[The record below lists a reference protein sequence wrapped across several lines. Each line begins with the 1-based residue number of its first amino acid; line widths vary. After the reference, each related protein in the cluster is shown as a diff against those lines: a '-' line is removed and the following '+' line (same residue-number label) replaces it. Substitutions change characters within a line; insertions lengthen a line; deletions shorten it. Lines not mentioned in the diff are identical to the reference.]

1 MKLTKTVLREI
12 IKEELTLLKESKEFF
27 NSFKKDFDNVVRYA
41 DAYLKGN
48 VITVYLDTD
57 PQNEVRKINKLVQ
70 TKYKNNLR
78 KMNSEADVMLFKI
91 ISDVVEV
98 KQITEKSKEAS
109 MVLQLMDKDYTYGD
123 ALKKVLSKYNTVNK
137 NKLEKEL
144 NKYI

>member
-1 MKLTKTVLREI
+1 MKLTKTQLREI

-123 ALKKVLSKYNTVNK
+123 ALKKVLSKYKTVNK

>member
-1 MKLTKTVLREI
+1 MKLTKTGLREI

-41 DAYLKGN
+41 DAYLKGD

-57 PQNEVRKINKLVQ
+57 PQNEARKINKLVQ

-123 ALKKVLSKYNTVNK
+123 ALKKVLSKYKTVNK

>member
-1 MKLTKTVLREI
+1 MKITKSQLREI

-41 DAYLKGN
+41 DTYLKGN

-57 PQNEVRKINKLVQ
+57 PQNEARKINKLVQ

-123 ALKKVLSKYNTVNK
+123 ALKKVLSKYKTVNK
-137 NKLEKEL
+137 NQLEKEL

>member
-1 MKLTKTVLREI
+1 MKLTKTQLREI

-41 DAYLKGN
+41 DVYLKGN

-57 PQNEVRKINKLVQ
+57 PQNEARKINKLVQ

-123 ALKKVLSKYNTVNK
+123 ALKKVLSKYKTVNK
-137 NKLEKEL
+137 NQLEKEL

>member
-1 MKLTKTVLREI
+1 MKLTKTGLREI

-57 PQNEVRKINKLVQ
+57 PQNEARKINKLVQ

-123 ALKKVLSKYNTVNK
+123 ALKKVLSKYKTVNK